1 MRLKALDLEAL
12 NEFED
17 CEISDIAFRIED
29 VKKDS
34 LFFCLQGTNFDGHDF
49 ADEAFKRGAAA
60 CVCEKTVGV
69 GSRQVLV
76 KNSRRQLALS
86 CSAFYSHPCRKLKLI
101 AVTGTNG
108 KTTTTYIIKSIL
120 ESAGYKVGLIGTNC
134 VMIADEKQA
143 AKLTT
148 PDPTDL
154 HRIFADMVE
163 RNVEYVVMEASAHS
177 LWFNK
182 LDGIV
187 FKAAAFTNL
196 SQDHL
201 DFFRTMEK
209 YGNAKKRLFAPSMSE
224 KSIINVD
231 DEFGRRLALECENSL
246 ITYGCANP
254 SDVFAIDLT
263 MSAGGLEYYL
273 NSFDDVA
280 GVKFNLPGRFNMYN
294 TLCAAAVAAA
304 LDIPIKSVVKGIRKV
319 TKIDGRFNVIGTSKG
334 NVIID
339 FAHTPDG
346 LKNILSSIREF
357 SSGRIITVF
366 GCGGDRDSSK
376 RSVMGSVVS
385 SLSDLCVVTSD
396 NPRSENPDRIIDE
409 IIKGIAGKNYIR
421 VTDRKEAIKRALQES
436 KAGDIVLIAGK
447 GAERYQEIDGVK
459 YEYNDESY
467 VMRLLEEDNL

>member
-1 MRLKALDLEAL
+1 MRLKVLDLEAL
-12 NEFED
+12 NDFED
-17 CEISDIAFRIED
+17 CEISDIAFRVED
-29 VKKDS
+29 VKKGS
-34 LFFCLQGTNFDGHDF
+34 LFFCLRGVNFDGHDF
-49 ADEAFKRGAAA
+49 AEEAFKRGAAA
-60 CVCEKTVGV
+60 CVCEKNVKEGI
-69 GSRQVLV
+69 SVLV

-120 ESAGYKVGLIGTNC
+120 ESAGHKVGLIGTNC
-134 VMIADEKQA
+134 VMIGDEKQA

-154 HRIFADMVE
+154 HKIFADMAD
-163 RNVEYVVMEASAHS
+163 RKVEYVVMEASAHA
-177 LWFNK
+177 LYLHK

-187 FKAAAFTNL
+187 FKVAAFTNL

-201 DFFRTMEK
+201 DFFGSMEK
-209 YGNAKKRLFAPSMSE
+209 YGDAKKRLFASSMTE
-224 KSIINVD
+224 KSVVNVD
-231 DEFGRRLALECENSL
+231 DEFGRQLALECDNKL
-246 ITYGCANP
+246 ITYGCGNP

-294 TLCAAAVAAA
+294 TLCAAAVCAA
-304 LDIPIKSVVKGIRKV
+304 LDIPVKNVVKGIRKV
-319 TKIDGRFNVIGTSKG
+319 TKIDGRFNIIGTSRG
-334 NVIID
+334 SVIID

-366 GCGGDRDSSK
+366 GCGGDRDAAK
-376 RSVMGSVVS
+376 RPLMGAVVG

-396 NPRSENPDRIIDE
+396 NPRSENPDKIIDDVV
-409 IIKGIAGKNYIR
+409 KGIVGKNYICI
-421 VTDRKEAIKRALQES
+421 TDRRQAVRQALRES

-447 GAERYQEIDGVK
+447 GAEKYQEINGVK
-459 YEYNDESY
+459 HEYNDERF
-467 VMRLLEEDNL
+467 VMQLLEEDSL